1 MPDFIAL
8 LNEVKDPR
16 QSTKIIYP
24 LTNILF
30 IGICAIFCGAEAW
43 EDMALFAQCR
53 FDWFSKYIDMS
64 DGVPSKYTI
73 RRVFSLLDPPQI
85 GELTMGVIASLFKQ
99 GSPVGHIAIDG
110 KTLRGNQ
117 SKAKEIKPLQIVSA
131 WCESQGI
138 SMAEVA
144 VDRKSN
150 EITAI
155 PELLDLINIK
165 GSTISIDAMGT
176 QKAIAKKINKFAQNS
191 IYLSSQQAT
200 RYFGKLP
207 LRVVMRFVFFRSKLR
222 GIRPLA
228 IDNEAH
234 YVLSLKG
241 NQGNLHQEVKNH
253 MENEGTCLENLV
265 KDYFE
270 KSHGRV
276 VRRRYFTCELPESLN
291 ALSFPG
297 MESIIATET
306 ISNNVGDSK
315 VSAEWRYY
323 ISSHKPSEE
332 KLPEYIRNH
341 WGIENKLH
349 WVLDVHLND
358 DADRKLNKNAVD
370 NISRIKRLAVNLVRK
385 NDFGNKKS
393 VRLKLKQLQWDENY
407 LLNILLGKF

>member
-16 QSTKIIYP
+16 QATKTIYP

-53 FDWFSKYIDMS
+53 FDWFSQYIDMS

-85 GELTMGVIASLFKQ
+85 GELTMRVITSLFKQ
-99 GSPVGHIAIDG
+99 GSPAGHIAIDG

-176 QKAIAKKINKFAQNS
+176 QKAIAEKIIN
-191 IYLSSQQAT
+191 
-200 RYFGKLP
+200 
-207 LRVVMRFVFFRSKLR
+207 
-222 GIRPLA
+222 
-228 IDNEAH
+228 NEAH
-234 YVLSLKG
+234 YVLALKG

-253 MENEGTCLENLV
+253 METEGTCLENLV

-276 VRRRYFTCELPESLN
+276 VRRRYFACELPESLN
-291 ALSFPG
+291 ELSFPG

-385 NDFGNKKS
+385 NDSANKKS

>member
-1 MPDFIAL
+1 
-8 LNEVKDPR
+8 
-16 QSTKIIYP
+16 
-24 LTNILF
+24 
-30 IGICAIFCGAEAW
+30 
-43 EDMALFAQCR
+43 
-53 FDWFSKYIDMS
+53 
-64 DGVPSKYTI
+64 
-73 RRVFSLLDPPQI
+73 
-85 GELTMGVIASLFKQ
+85 MGVIASLFKQ
-99 GSPVGHIAIDG
+99 GSPVGHIANKFAQNSIYLSSQQATRYFGKLPLRVVMRFVFFRSKLRGIRPLAIDG

-176 QKAIAKKINKFAQNS
+176 QKAIAKKI
-191 IYLSSQQAT
+191 
-200 RYFGKLP
+200 
-207 LRVVMRFVFFRSKLR
+207 
-222 GIRPLA
+222 

-358 DADRKLNKNAVD
+358 DADRKLNKNAAD